1 MEIIASTNRHQ
12 IVFSSLED
20 VIAQDNVVRV
30 IEAFVEHIDL
40 NQVGFIIADL
50 KTEGRPAFI
59 ISYFKFLSFNNLSK
73 TFNLVFLG
81 LLISL

>member
-30 IEAFVEHIDL
+30 IEAFVEHMDL
-40 NQVGFIIADL
+40 
-50 KTEGRPAFI
+50 T
-59 ISYFKFLSFNNLSK
+59 
-73 TFNLVFLG
+73 
-81 LLISL
+81 

>member
-12 IVFSSLED
+12 IAFSSLED

-40 NQVGFIIADL
+40 TYTNWVTMLMFA
-50 KTEGRPAFI
+50 
-59 ISYFKFLSFNNLSK
+59 
-73 TFNLVFLG
+73 LG
-81 LLISL
+81 VKQDG

>member
-12 IVFSSLED
+12 IAFSSLEG

-40 NQVGFIIADL
+40 KQVGLVIADFTQL
-50 KTEGRPAFI
+50 
-59 ISYFKFLSFNNLSK
+59 NQ
-73 TFNLVFLG
+73 
-81 LLISL
+81 

>member
-12 IVFSSLED
+12 IAFSSLED

-40 NQVGFIIADL
+40 TYTNWVTMLLF
-50 KTEGRPAFI
+50 
-59 ISYFKFLSFNNLSK
+59 
-73 TFNLVFLG
+73 VLG
-81 LLISL
+81 VKQDG